1 MHFEAH
7 FMLKSEDNR
16 RICFHDVQDNE
27 MPINPFGI
35 ESIFDYS
42 STPLRGR
49 SVPTGRARPLTTSK
63 VLPLESTKRKKVF
76 FRLVLSSLIR
86 TFADEKMIAMLL
98 CGKPHT

>member
-1 MHFEAH
+1 MMCRIMKCPSIHLASNQSSIILQHHFVAEA
-7 FMLKSEDNR
+7 SQR
-16 RICFHDVQDNE
+16 A
-27 MPINPFGI
+27 
-35 ESIFDYS
+35 
-42 STPLRGR
+42 GR
-49 SVPTGRARPLTTSK
+49 VPLTTSK